1 MKHPFKTV
9 DPMAEKVYLLDTNVL
24 IHDPEAIFKFSG
36 GVVGIPPMV
45 LEELDNFKREGTDRA
60 RSARE
65 AIRHLDAL
73 RNRGSLK
80 DGVELDNGSIVKVM
94 FLNEGNSK
102 TLPFKMPIEDN
113 NILQLACSLKTD
125 YDVRFITKDL
135 NARVKA
141 DALGLEAEDY
151 LKGRITKD
159 DFYHGWKRI
168 QVPAVSLKKGIPP
181 ELEMY
186 GQEQPLEIN
195 EFVLVESQH
204 NPHNYGVF
212 RHMGRNKFQQVSDPQ
227 LRWPLKARNPQQLMA
242 LDLLLDDSIQLV
254 SLFGPA
260 GTGKTFLALLA
271 GLHKV
276 LIEDMYEKILMAR
289 PVVPLGKDIGYIP
302 GDVQEKLYNWMLPVY
317 DNMDFIVHATAM
329 EEHLEELSGENV
341 EYKKGRKGKHQRR
354 KKERTDKTGLQP
366 LDELIHRGKVSL
378 EAITYMRGRS
388 IPYQFIFIDEVQ
400 NLTLHEVKTLIS
412 RVGEGS
418 KIVLAGD
425 PYQIDAPYLDFAS
438 NGLVV
443 ATEKMRGQEIFGSVY
458 LEISERSLLS
468 QLTSDLL

>member
-1 MKHPFKTV
+1 MT
-9 DPMAEKVYLLDTNVL
+9 EKIYLLDTNVL
-24 IHDPEAIFKFSG
+24 VHDPEAIFKFSG
-36 GVVGIPPMV
+36 ATVGIPSMV
-45 LEELDNFKREGTDRA
+45 LEELDAFKREATDRA

-73 RNRGSLK
+73 RQRGSLK

-94 FLNEGNSK
+94 FLKEGNGK

-113 NILQLACSLKTD
+113 QILLLACTLMSD
-125 YDVRFITKDL
+125 YEVKFITKDL

-141 DALGLEAEDY
+141 DALGLETQDY
-151 LKGRITKD
+151 LKGRISKD
-159 DFYHGWKRI
+159 HFYHGWRRL
-168 QVPAVSLKKGIPP
+168 QVPAVSLKKDVPP
-181 ELEMY
+181 ELITY
-186 GQEQPLEIN
+186 GEEQPLEVN

-204 NPHNYGVF
+204 NPHNHLVF
-212 RHMGRNKFQQVSDPQ
+212 RHLGRNKFKHVEEPR
-227 LRWPLKARNPQQLMA
+227 LKWPLKSRNPQQLMA

-271 GLHKV
+271 GTHKV
-276 LIEDMYEKILMAR
+276 LVEDQYEKVLVAR
-289 PVVPLGKDIGYIP
+289 PVVPLGKDIGFIP
-302 GDVQEKLYNWMLPVY
+302 GDIHEKLYNWMLPVY
-317 DNMDFIVHATAM
+317 DNMDFIVHSAAM
-329 EEHLEELSGENV
+329 EEHLEELSGER
-341 EYKKGRKGKHQRR
+341 EHKKGKGKHHRK
-354 KKERTDKTGLQP
+354 KKERGEKGGLQP
-366 LDELIHRGKVSL
+366 LDDLINRGKVSL

-418 KIVLAGD
+418 KIILAGD

-443 ATEKMRGQEIFGSVY
+443 ATEKMKGQSVFGSVY
-458 LEISERSLLS
+458 MQISERSLLS
-468 QLTSDLL
+468 QLTSELL